1 MAITDQLSASV
12 IACAREVERS
22 GKMVE
27 RRRGGKW
34 VAVPLEEVD
43 DPIPSGRTIGWMKH
57 KGLLKNSGSGA
68 GRGLM
73 VDWEVA
79 EAMGLSSDFND
90 S

>member
-1 MAITDQLSASV
+1 MAIANQLSDAV
-12 IACAREVERS
+12 RACAREVESR
-22 GKMVE
+22 GLMVE
-27 RRRGGKW
+27 RRQGGKW
-34 VAVPLEEVD
+34 VSVPLD
-43 DPIPSGRTIGWMKH
+43 DINEHQPNERTIGWMKH
-57 KGLLKNSGSGA
+57 QGLLKNSGSGA